1 MGDFVYENPPLVEV
15 IVEMHWELEKLPSL
29 PGAIDPFFLEFVEK
43 FRRAIKRK
51 GFNVEEDVAPP
62 GAPLEFFGDQVVK
75 RFRRKPGGWPLYQ
88 IGPGVFAANIVP
100 PYQGWENFKPIIRD
114 GFDTFFKTHP
124 GTKKSLKIIRLQL
137 RYINAFDEEFGMI
150 HPGQFIR
157 DQLKLAIPIPSG
169 LNKTKKKRDADV
181 HQEGRLM
188 MLLNEPPD
196 AGGIISWK
204 GGKKKNKPAVIM
216 EIDIRTAKGRPP
228 QKSLSMMAWLNKSH
242 GIVHTWFHSVLSPE
256 IRKKMGKRIR
266 I

>member
-216 EIDIRTAKGRPP
+216 EIDIQTMKGRPP
-228 QKSLSMMAWLNKSH
+228 QKPLSMMSWLNKSH